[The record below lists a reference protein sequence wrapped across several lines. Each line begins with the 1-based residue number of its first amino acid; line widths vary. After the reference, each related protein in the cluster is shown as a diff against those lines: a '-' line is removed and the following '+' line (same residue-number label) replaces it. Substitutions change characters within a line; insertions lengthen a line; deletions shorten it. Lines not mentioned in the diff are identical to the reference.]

1 MGANTPAGLPSLII
15 QETPCNAFIPI
26 PHRGD
31 LPPGGRTLRLA
42 QRTLRLTGFAVPTK
56 QKSWRAAWILLDT
69 PYTWAVAAG
78 HLWQITIEI

>member
-1 MGANTPAGLPSLII
+1 M
-15 QETPCNAFIPI
+15 QCFY
-26 PHRGD
+26 PHSSSRGSA
-31 LPPGGRTLRLA
+31 PGGRTLRLA